1 MNLNQIIWLDFE
13 YMNKRYEGEAI
24 PASYILN
31 NCRVP
36 AFDVYF
42 NNEFGATIFEF
53 GATVFINDDNQVSE
67 CYLHH
72 DILKIIRRKLMAY
85 FFSRTPVL
93 TMKI

>member
-13 YMNKRYEGEAI
+13 YMNKHYEGEAI

-42 NNEFGATIFEF
+42 NNEFGATIF
-53 GATVFINDDNQVSE
+53 INDDNQVSE

-85 FFSRTPVL
+85 FFLRTPVL

>member
-1 MNLNQIIWLDFE
+1 MNLNQIIWLEFE
-13 YMNKRYEGEAI
+13 YLNKRYEAEAI

-42 NNEFGATIFEF
+42 DNEFGATI
-53 GATVFINDDNQVSE
+53 FINDDNQVSE

-72 DILKIIRRKLMAY
+72 DILKIIRRRIMSH
-85 FFSRTPVL
+85 FFSRTPGTYHENL
-93 TMKI
+93 TSPK